1 MARLTILMPA
11 YNTERFV
18 EEALESLLNQSFS
31 DFELWI
37 IDDGSTDRTRSIM
50 DQFQDTRIKRFYH
63 NENRGRVKVVN
74 ELVYQVNT
82 EYFTITDAD
91 DVSQKQRLEQQIS
104 YMDDHK
110 ELMMCGTSYT
120 AIDENGFVVREMNV
134 PVDYELICREILDR
148 PCFHGPT
155 TIMRRNV
162 LDHFPEFYREYF
174 KENMADSDLT
184 SRIVDR
190 FKAVNL
196 PERLYYYRIVKT
208 SVSRKN
214 FTPKFSSLYAVISFL
229 SKQRR
234 PTGSD
239 SLDRNDME
247 SLEQIIKEITAEFAR
262 DRSLLYQKAGFY
274 YLYWKVFDQAWFNAR
289 KAWFTKPF
297 KPKNIFLVIY
307 TIAMAGIHVLSGKK
321 HYKET
326 IEYLA

>member
-18 EEALESLLNQSFS
+18 AEALDSLLNQSFS

-37 IDDGSTDRTRSIM
+37 IDDGSTDRTRSII
-50 DQFQDTRIKRFYH
+50 DQFQDMRIKRFYH
-63 NENRGRVKVVN
+63 NENRGRVEVVN
-74 ELVYQVNT
+74 ELVHQVNT

-91 DVSQKQRLEQQIS
+91 DVSQKQRLERQVS
-104 YMDDHK
+104 YLDAHEDVI
-110 ELMMCGTSYT
+110 MCGTAYI

-134 PVDYELICREILDR
+134 PVDYELIYHEILDR
-148 PCFHGPT
+148 SCFHGPT

-162 LDHFPEFYREYF
+162 LDQFPEFYRPYF

-184 SRIVDR
+184 SRIVDQ
-190 FKAVNL
+190 FKAINL

-214 FTPKFSSLYAVISFL
+214 YTPKFSTRYAVISFL
-229 SKQRR
+229 SQQRR
-234 PTGSD
+234 STGSD
-239 SLDRNDME
+239 SLDRNDRE
-247 SLEQIIKEITAEFAR
+247 PLEQFVKEITEEFTI
-262 DRSLLYQKAGFY
+262 DRSLIYQRAGFY
-274 YLYWKVFDQAWFNAR
+274 HLYWKVFGQAWFNAR
-289 KAWFTKPF
+289 HAWFAKPF

-307 TIAMAGIHVLSGKK
+307 TIAMTGYHVLSGKK